1 MKVINFFGAPG
12 VGKSTIA
19 MLLTSMLKQN
29 QIDAEVSL
37 EFVKEYIHAG
47 NNNLLAYQNYIFAQQ
62 ERQLRI
68 LLDSKEAEFVITD
81 APLLHS
87 VFYAPEN
94 YPVYFKDLVFEI
106 YHSYDNV
113 NFLINR
119 KHKYSFNSRIHSEE
133 QSNIIARKLPLFL
146 MNNNIPYIEINSD
159 EDITENVFNYLLENH
174 RVKNY
179 YENRKKRV

>member
-19 MLLTSMLKQN
+19 MLLASMLKQN

-113 NFLINR
+113 NFLIKR
-119 KHKYSFNSRIHSEE
+119 KHNYSFNSRIHSEE
-133 QSNIIARKLPLFL
+133 QSKIIARKLPIFL

-159 EDITENVFNYLLENH
+159 DDIKETVFKYLLENH
-174 RVKNY
+174 RVKDY
-179 YENRKKRV
+179 YENRKKRT